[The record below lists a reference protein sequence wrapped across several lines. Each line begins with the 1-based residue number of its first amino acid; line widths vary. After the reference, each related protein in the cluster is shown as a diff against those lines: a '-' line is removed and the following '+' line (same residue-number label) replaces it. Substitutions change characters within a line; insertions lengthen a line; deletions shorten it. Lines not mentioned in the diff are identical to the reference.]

1 MLKRKLAGV
10 VLAVAGLLSVG
21 LPAQAATT
29 AIPTADQAQAPS
41 ADSPD
46 ATAINYLVRYATVG
60 SRHRVTTSSLTYPG
74 VFPERG
80 GLWGLYAKQV
90 ANTKPL
96 FECRAG
102 ASDHFVSLTKTCEGH
117 SRLATL
123 GYIFKGKPTQAS
135 VLLYRCSVRN
145 KADHFVSVL
154 ANCEGQKTEGQL
166 GYALRPVNY
175 IALNRFNNGPDHW
188 ITSFPITGSY
198 KREGSWFIALNKVAK
213 TVPIYSC
220 KSHGGGKYDHFLSRH
235 SNCEGKTKIKH
246 EGYLYTYKAGSTF
259 APLYRCILPTGDRF
273 ESGKSDCEKAK
284 GVKREGLLGW
294 VRWKM
299 W

>member
-1 MLKRKLAGV
+1 MLKRKLAGI

-21 LPAQAATT
+21 LPAQAQAAAT
-29 AIPTADQAQAPS
+29 APAAADQASS

-46 ATAINYLVRYATVG
+46 ATAVNYLARYATVG
-60 SRHRVTTSSLTYPG
+60 GRHRVTTASLTYPG

-90 ANTKPL
+90 ANTRPL
-96 FECRAG
+96 YECRNG
-102 ASDHFVSLTKTCEGH
+102 ASDHFVSFDKNCEGH

-123 GYIFKGKPTQAS
+123 GFIFKSKPTQAS

-145 KADHFVSVL
+145 KDDHFVSVTQ
-154 ANCEGQKTEGQL
+154 NCEGQKTEGPL

-198 KREGSWFIALNKVAK
+198 KREGSWYIALNKVAK

-220 KSHGGGKYDHFLSRH
+220 KSNGGGKYDHFLSRQ
-235 SNCEGKTKIKH
+235 SNCEGKTKVKH
-246 EGYLYTYKAGSTF
+246 EGWVYTYKAGSTF
-259 APLYRCILPTGDRF
+259 SPLYRCLLPSGDRF
-273 ESGKSDCEKAK
+273 ESTKADCEKAK
-284 GVKREGLLGW
+284 GAKREGLLGW